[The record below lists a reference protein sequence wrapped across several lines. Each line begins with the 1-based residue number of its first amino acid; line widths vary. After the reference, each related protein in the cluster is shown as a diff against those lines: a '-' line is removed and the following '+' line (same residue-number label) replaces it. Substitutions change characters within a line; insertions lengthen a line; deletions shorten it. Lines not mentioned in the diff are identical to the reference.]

1 MSIDQLA
8 LYLADKQC
16 LTNSYKGINYAHAI
30 SILNNMVLFQDP
42 ESLYTR
48 MRTFSPALLHA
59 LVKNKHLVQ
68 APFKS
73 ERLAF
78 VSKELLKNF
87 YNANIKDDIEY
98 KRPET
103 RTVLEFIME
112 KGTSTRQRII
122 EQFKLTKEDVMAILA
137 ELRTYYQIFMF
148 YDGSNWTIFSADILL
163 GSESISKSSA
173 ITKLVYTIVK
183 SYGPITVPQ
192 IMYMLQLTGGR
203 TSTSIIEL
211 YENKRIIR
219 GHFIENSSYEAF
231 LAADELE
238 FLKEFYEKYTD
249 DKKKEIEILPSSDS
263 LAEYWASADFSNIKN
278 IEKELVLFSGKPIC
292 SFDFK
297 IIGDNLH
304 ILNLNKTPEY
314 SNNEGTIRD
323 KIQEF
328 AENKGKFL
336 VFPKLQS
343 EEIKAQSKDFAK
355 ALSQRG
361 YSSRTQG
368 LVYHISRFSDVE
380 SGRKLLSYSD
390 VFNLL
395 LDYQFLQKRKN
406 FTSKPEVINGLLILG
421 IPLSLSSLS
430 IRMSQGKE
438 NLINEMI
445 INKQLVIG
453 KFGAFSRGYIST
465 MDFIIYSK
473 LSTIRQFGV
482 LEEKALNTI
491 IQKEKVNF
499 NQLKESLNLSDRVLL
514 ATLHRLESAHE
525 IIQTRSVSD
534 QIIWYPVDNFL
545 KGIQTKKAES
555 QRGAWIEVLYRML
568 STQLPLTINQIANI
582 TGLSN
587 TQIEVY
593 LKELI
598 ASRGV
603 RSGRYFE
610 EENEVQFTTKEVEE
624 TISSF
629 ILQIDEIQPT
639 TEQASV
645 IYLPR
650 NDPLIALYRTYLLK
664 RFKLKSIFLRA
675 LPSEYAELILINGNP
690 VAALHFKKK
699 EKIEYVH
706 NIEILPEYSDTH
718 SLMFIFSSIQ
728 DYLNKTKEKSK
739 RQLRIKQIDGI
750 PLYSETG
757 KKYRNLIKDMQL
769 DFLIQP

>member
-1 MSIDQLA
+1 M
-8 LYLADKQC
+8 
-16 LTNSYKGINYAHAI
+16 
-30 SILNNMVLFQDP
+30 
-42 ESLYTR
+42 
-48 MRTFSPALLHA
+48 LL
-59 LVKNKHLVQ
+59 
-68 APFKS
+68 
-73 ERLAF
+73 
-78 VSKELLKNF
+78 
-87 YNANIKDDIEY
+87 D
-98 KRPET
+98 
-103 RTVLEFIME
+103 
-112 KGTSTRQRII
+112 
-122 EQFKLTKEDVMAILA
+122 
-137 ELRTYYQIFMF
+137 
-148 YDGSNWTIFSADILL
+148 
-163 GSESISKSSA
+163 SESISKSTA
-173 ITKLVYTIVK
+173 ITELVYTLIK

-192 IMYMLQLTGGR
+192 IMHMLKLSGGR
-203 TSTSIIEL
+203 VSTSIIEL

-238 FLKEFYEKYTD
+238 FIREFYDKYID
-249 DKKKEIEILPSSDS
+249 EKKKEIEILPSTDS
-263 LAEYWASADFSNIKN
+263 LAEYWSSADFSNLTN

-314 SNNEGTIRD
+314 NNNEGAIRD

-343 EEIKAQSKDFAK
+343 EEIKTQSVDFAK
-355 ALSQRG
+355 VLSQRG
-361 YSSRTQG
+361 YSSRSQG

-390 VFNLL
+390 LLNLL
-395 LDYQFLQKRKN
+395 LDYQFLQTRKN
-406 FTSKPEVINGLLILG
+406 FTSKPEVINGLSTLG
-421 IPLSLSSLS
+421 IPLSLTSLF
-430 IRMSQGKE
+430 IRISQGKE

-465 MDFIIYSK
+465 LDFTIFSK

-482 LEEKALNTI
+482 LEEKALNI
-491 IQKEKVNF
+491 IKQKEKVNF
-499 NQLKESLNLSDRVLL
+499 SQLKETLNLSDRVLL

-525 IIQTRSVSD
+525 IVQTRSVSN
-534 QIIWYPVDNFL
+534 QIIWFPIDIFL
-545 KGIQTKKAES
+545 KNVKTKKTES

-603 RSGRYFE
+603 RSGRYIE
-610 EENEVQFTTKEVEE
+610 EEKEVQFTTKEVEE

-629 ILQIDEIQPT
+629 ILQLDEIQPP

-645 IYLPR
+645 IYIPR
-650 NDPLIALYRTYLLK
+650 NDPLIVLYRTYLIR
-664 RFKLKSIFLRA
+664 RFKLRSIFLRA
-675 LPSEYAELILINGNP
+675 LPSEYAELVLINGNP
-690 VAALHFKKK
+690 AAALHFKKQ
-699 EKIEYVH
+699 EKVEYVH

-718 SLMFIFSSIQ
+718 SMMFVFSSIQ
-728 DYLNKTKEKSK
+728 EYLDKTKEKSK

-750 PLYSETG
+750 PLYSESG
-757 KKYRNLIKDMQL
+757 KKYRTLIKDMQL